1 MLVRL
6 RVVPNASAD
15 RIEGIVQLGD
25 GSPALK
31 LRVHA
36 VPDKGKANAAVV
48 KLLAKNWGVP
58 RSSLTVVAGEKDRT
72 KTLLLA
78 GEPHERL
85 ALLTGW
91 FERL

>member
-1 MLVRL
+1 V
-6 RVVPNASAD
+6 
-15 RIEGIVQLGD
+15 
-25 GSPALK
+25 LK

-48 KLLAKNWGVP
+48 KLLAKSWGVP
-58 RSSLTVVAGEKDRT
+58 RSSLTVVVGEKDRT

-78 GEPHERL
+78 GAPQERL